1 VAFISLASAD
11 VSVESLRV
19 MTYNIQ
25 GHAVLRRQ
33 RHIEDVAAVVR
44 QLRPDVLGL
53 QEVHRGTHSGRSGDQ
68 LQQLASATGMELFFG
83 QTIER
88 LGGEYGNAI
97 LTRGSIE
104 SGRTWPLGGKG
115 EARSLL
121 GCRIALGG
129 LRFTFLVAHL
139 AAWFRFHRASRA
151 AQIEQLGEVL
161 STIAPPFILV
171 GDFNTPPRAP
181 EMQRL
186 LRDEHLAIAGEH
198 SEKSHRLSR
207 TRLDYVFTDRS
218 WKTEASWVVRI
229 GPSDHWPLV
238 ADLVREDSRGEGAG
252 SIDAA
257 AEVREEGREVR
268 GEG

>member
-1 VAFISLASAD
+1 MALISLAPAG
-11 VSVESLRV
+11 VSGESLRV
-19 MTYNIQ
+19 MTYNIE
-25 GHAVLRRQ
+25 GHAVLRRK
-33 RHIEDVAAVVR
+33 RHIDEVAAVVR

-88 LGGEYGNAI
+88 LGGEYGNAV

-121 GCRIALGG
+121 ECRIAFGG

-139 AAWFRFHRASRA
+139 AAWFRLHRASRA
-151 AQIEQLGEVL
+151 AQIEQLAEVL
-161 STIAPPFILV
+161 GTMTPPFILV

-181 EMQRL
+181 EMQKL
-186 LRDEHLAIAGEH
+186 LRSEHLAIAGEH
-198 SEKSHRLSR
+198 LEKSHRLSR
-207 TRLDYVFTDRS
+207 TRLDYVFTDLS

-238 ADLVREDSRGEGAG
+238 ADLTREGSGAVDSG
-252 SIDAA
+252 A
-257 AEVREEGREVR
+257 AESK
-268 GEG
+268 